1 MIPLPYAAIAAL
13 AVESPAPLP
22 VSSSTDQL
30 VTVACAGIASI
41 IVAAIGAWGLRRR
54 RQNEADAVPMPI
66 QNDPEDRPSRIRE
79 RLATLEA
86 RANRTDRDMDDVRE
100 QLQLH
105 RAVDVV
111 TEASVAP
118 RRRRRDS
125 TG

>member
-1 MIPLPYAAIAAL
+1 VIHAYLTAIAAL
-13 AVESPAPLP
+13 TVESPAPVP
-22 VSSSTDQL
+22 VSSATDQL
-30 VTVACAGIASI
+30 VTVAAAGIASI
-41 IVAAIGAWGLRRR
+41 VVAAIGAFGLRRR
-54 RQNEADAVPMPI
+54 RQNEVDAIPLPL
-66 QNDPEDRPSRIRE
+66 QPDPGDRMSVIRE
-79 RLATLEA
+79 RIRALET
-86 RANRTDRDMDDVRE
+86 RADRADRDMDDVKE